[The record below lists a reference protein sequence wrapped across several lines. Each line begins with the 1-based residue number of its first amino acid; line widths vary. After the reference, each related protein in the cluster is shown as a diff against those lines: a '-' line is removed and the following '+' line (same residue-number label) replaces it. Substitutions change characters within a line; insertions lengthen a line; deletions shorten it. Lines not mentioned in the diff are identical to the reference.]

1 MPKERRPSDVSGMV
15 FNAIDDPHF
24 AETLK
29 DFLTLLAPEEL
40 KQEPHISAYF
50 AEQISR
56 WGRWTFRGR
65 APALC
70 FEAACVG
77 GLAYLSKIN
86 KEPSEL
92 TTKVDSILARLLAGI
107 IIDAVEPMAREQ
119 GGAVREKA
127 VGIVADEFLAR
138 AASPRSAKKR
148 MKKRRTELRVPS
160 MVEEEGLDFT
170 KLKEK
175 QKGYPK
181 EKMQKVPGPASY
193 YEDSGFQNAAVDP
206 NISAANRRRKGS
218 LEGSEEYNQADPR
231 LAQRLRQDS
240 AGNTQRNRP
249 AEPYRQGRQVNQP
262 PRPGYEYQEYDQY
275 VMRNQEYDPRYDARG
290 YGNDLDRPRRNSRAP
305 DVYFP
310 NTLPDYDP
318 NFPDGRARPRKD
330 SLPET
335 PGSDF
340 RGYTGPVDYSRPMSP
355 QQRPPNDYPFYDP
368 RSMEPRPVF
377 GSRQQSLLP
386 AQRIYNQ
393 PPAAYPPPQVPL
405 RSKSPKLP
413 NPFQPQPRPVARK
426 RYEDDGRRP
435 SEIGDPRYADG
446 RRPSEAMRSNV
457 RPYEPPNPNYQMQRN
472 DYPNRPGPMA
482 LPKPNMSFDSQ
493 ASSPLRSP
501 FTGPPNFNQPPRHQ
515 RRPSDDNQPIFAPSP
530 GRPQFPV
537 PPNFNR
543 SHQRRPSLEELSRL
557 PESRRPSQ
565 EAIPRAKTPNLLP
578 RPEARSKTPTP
589 GQRRPS
595 NDELQYRRDD
605 DRSRPLE
612 DRARP
617 TEGRKPSKA
626 DGINLLSTVLAECE
640 DYMDTLDNKAEKK
653 PSKPKFQHKQN
664 ELTPDQKQEIREA
677 FDLFD
682 TDGSGTIDVKEL
694 KVAMRALGFEPK
706 KEEIKKMMVE
716 VDKSGTGKI
725 DFNEFLEL
733 MTQKMAEKDSKEEI
747 LKAFKLFDDDDTGA
761 ISFKNLK
768 RVAKELG
775 EGLTDEEL
783 QEMIDEADR
792 NGDGV
797 IDQEEFLRIMKKTN
811 LY

>member
-29 DFLTLLAPEEL
+29 DFLTLLSPEEL

-50 AEQISR
+50 AEQLSR
-56 WGRWTFRGR
+56 WGRWTYRGR

-138 AASPRSAKKR
+138 AASPRVASSAKKR
-148 MKKRRTELRVPS
+148 MKKRKTELRVPS

-170 KLKEK
+170 KLPKEK

-193 YEDSGFQNAAVDP
+193 YDDSGYQNSVLDSNP
-206 NISAANRRRKGS
+206 GVNRRRKGS
-218 LEGSEEYNQADPR
+218 IESSEDLNQQDPR

-240 AGNTQRNRP
+240 AGNAQRNRP
-249 AEPYRQGRQVNQP
+249 PEPYRPQPRHGNPP
-262 PRPGYEYQEYDQY
+262 PRLGHEYQDYDQY
-275 VMRNQEYDPRYDARG
+275 VMRNQDYDPRYDPRG
-290 YGNDLDRPRRNSRAP
+290 NPSEFDRPRRNSRAP
-305 DVYFP
+305 DIYYT
-310 NTLPDYDP
+310 NTGAEYDP
-318 NFPDGRARPRKD
+318 NFPDGRARPRKG

-335 PGSDF
+335 PGSDYRF
-340 RGYTGPVDYSRPMSP
+340 NAPLDYSRPMSP
-355 QQRPPNDYPFYDP
+355 QQRPPIDFYDP

-386 AQRIYNQ
+386 AQRGYNQ
-393 PPAAYPPPQVPL
+393 PPPQYPYPPQQVPL

-413 NPFQPQPRPVARK
+413 NQYMPTPRPVARK

-435 SEIGDPRYADG
+435 SESFDPRYNDG
-446 RRPSEAMRSNV
+446 RRPSEGFRPIV
-457 RPYEPPNPNYQMQRN
+457 RPFEPANPNYQMQRN
-472 DYPNRPGPMA
+472 DFPNRPGPMS
-482 LPKPNMSFDSQ
+482 LPKPNINFDGQ
-493 ASSPLRSP
+493 APSPLRSP
-501 FTGPPNFNQPPRHQ
+501 FTGAPSFNQPPRHQ
-515 RRPSDDNQPIFAPSP
+515 RRPSDDTQQTMFAPSP
-530 GRPQFPV
+530 GRPQYPGQ
-537 PPNFNR
+537 PNYNR
-543 SHQRRPSLEELSRL
+543 GHQRRPSLEELSRL

-565 EAIPRAKTPNLLP
+565 EAIPRSKTPNLLP

-595 NDELQYRRDD
+595 NDELQYRREDDRLRASD
-605 DRSRPLE
+605 DRSRPIE
-612 DRARP
+612 N
-617 TEGRKPSKA
+617 RKPSKA

-640 DYMDTLDNKAEKK
+640 DYMDTLDTKDN
-653 PSKPKFQHKQN
+653 
-664 ELTPDQKQEIREA
+664 QK
-677 FDLFD
+677 
-682 TDGSGTIDVKEL
+682 
-694 KVAMRALGFEPK
+694 
-706 KEEIKKMMVE
+706 
-716 VDKSGTGKI
+716 
-725 DFNEFLEL
+725 
-733 MTQKMAEKDSKEEI
+733 
-747 LKAFKLFDDDDTGA
+747 
-761 ISFKNLK
+761 
-768 RVAKELG
+768 
-775 EGLTDEEL
+775 
-783 QEMIDEADR
+783 
-792 NGDGV
+792 
-797 IDQEEFLRIMKKTN
+797 
-811 LY
+811 